1 MTQSELTKYRSQGYK
16 FHIVGYSNID
26 CQTTPFDPRILKE
39 VAFVIAYDERHSIYI
54 AWNAFLHTHHFGTSC
69 TLSIGKKAKRRIFVE
84 DVNVQ
89 EEYDFILTK
98 CTYKAINNGEHDY
111 EKIVLFRKEFLDEFF
126 QHYEECFEPNEN
138 EKDQG
143 YNNKVVYASANIE
156 KTRWINL
163 STELSNPERNR
174 YSCTRAERD
183 ASFRKRVLESYGH
196 KCAICR
202 CEVVEILE
210 AGHINSVE
218 YSTDDQT
225 DNGICLCANHHKMYD
240 KNCIDIDFS
249 TLEIKNCKDTVQEM
263 AWYNEFY
270 EKYEGKI
277 IQGL

>member
-1 MTQSELTKYRSQGYK
+1 MMLCELTKYKTQGYK
-16 FHIVGYSNID
+16 FDIVGYNDIY
-26 CQTTPFDPRILKE
+26 CHTTPFDPRILKE
-39 VAFVIAYDERHSIYI
+39 VAFVIAFDERHSIYI
-54 AWNAFLHTHHFGTSC
+54 AWNAFLHTHHSGTSC
-69 TLSIGKKAKRRIFVE
+69 TLSIGKKAKSKIFVE

-98 CTYKAINNGEHDY
+98 CTYKALNNGEHDY
-111 EKIVLFRKEFLDEFF
+111 EKIVMFKEEFLEEFI
-126 QHYEECFEPNEN
+126 QHYEGFFEPNEK
-138 EKDQG
+138 EQG
-143 YNNKVVYASANIE
+143 YNNKVVYASAII
-156 KTRWINL
+156 KKARWVNL
-163 STELSNPERNR
+163 STKLSNSERNR

-210 AGHINSVE
+210 AAHINSVE

-249 TLEIKNCKDTVQEM
+249 TLEIKNCKEKVREM
-263 AWYNEFY
+263 ACYNEFY

-277 IQGL
+277 IQGQ